1 MFSVSLWLVECAI
14 QQPRRHREHRDC
26 TEKKL
31 KLRHYRTFDRI
42 DRIFQDEHVILKEMA
57 QVQIDNIKMAYTDAG
72 AGRPVLLLH
81 GYPFNRSLWNEQIAA
96 LSGSYRV
103 IAPDL
108 RGFGESDSSEGPS
121 TMNRMAQDVALL
133 LDHLEIPRV
142 TIGSLSMGGYVT
154 LAFYKQFASR
164 VRALILADTRAT
176 PDTEEAKQN
185 RAQQA
190 EKALADGMAGIAD
203 AMLPKLLTPE
213 TVSRRPEIVK
223 RVRDMMLKT
232 KPEGAAAA
240 LRGMAVRDDQTSL
253 LSKITVP
260 TLILVGAED
269 ALTPVADSEKLND
282 GIAGSRLVVLENAG
296 HVSNLER
303 TEKFNDALLDFLSES
318 SS

>member
-1 MFSVSLWLVECAI
+1 MPVVKVNDI
-14 QQPRRHREHRDC
+14 Q
-26 TEKKL
+26 
-31 KLRHYRTFDRI
+31 
-42 DRIFQDEHVILKEMA
+42 
-57 QVQIDNIKMAYTDAG
+57 MAYTEAG
-72 AGRPVLLLH
+72 SGRPVVLIH
-81 GYPFNRSLWNEQIAA
+81 GYPFNRSLWNEQVAA

-108 RGFGESDSSEGPS
+108 RGFGESDSSDGSS
-121 TMNRMAQDVALL
+121 TMNRMAQDLAAL
-133 LDHLEIPRV
+133 LDHLGVPRA
-142 TIGSLSMGGYVT
+142 TFGALSMGGYVS

-164 VRALILADTRAT
+164 VRALILADTRAQA
-176 PDTEEAKQN
+176 DTEEAKQN

-190 EKALADGMAGIAD
+190 EKALAEGMAGIAD

-213 TVSRRPEIVK
+213 TVSKRPEVVK

-240 LRGMAVRDDQTSL
+240 LRGMAERDDQTSL

-260 TLILVGAED
+260 TLIVVGAED
-269 ALTPVADSEKLND
+269 AITPVADSEKMNQAI
-282 GIAGSRLVVLENAG
+282 GGSRLVVLENAG

-303 TEKFNDALLDFLSES
+303 TEKFNEALLDFLSDS